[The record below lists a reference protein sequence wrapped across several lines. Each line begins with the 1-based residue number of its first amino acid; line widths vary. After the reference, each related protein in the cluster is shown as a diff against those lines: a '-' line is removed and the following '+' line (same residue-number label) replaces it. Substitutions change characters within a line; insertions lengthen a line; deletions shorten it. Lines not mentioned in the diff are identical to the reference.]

1 METKTKT
8 KSKTTKAKVTAN
20 DEVARKTRNFVKN
33 VRRDVVKLQ
42 GVQSDPNSSKYEVRI
57 ALGEK
62 VATQSAVTALETL
75 LANSTTNTEVANGVT
90 KLVDELNTK
99 VATLSATR
107 KDPNASKYAKRRARA
122 EETATTNVVT
132 RLVKLQG

>member
-1 METKTKT
+1 MKTETKNELTI
-8 KSKTTKAKVTAN
+8 

-33 VRRDVVKLQ
+33 VRRDVVKQQ
-42 GVQSDPNSSKYEVRI
+42 GVQNNPNASKYEQRM

-75 LANSTTNTEVANGVT
+75 LANSKTNAEIVSGVT
-90 KLVDELNTK
+90 NLVSGLNAK
-99 VATLSATR
+99 VVTLAATR

-132 RLVKLQG
+132 RLAKLQG